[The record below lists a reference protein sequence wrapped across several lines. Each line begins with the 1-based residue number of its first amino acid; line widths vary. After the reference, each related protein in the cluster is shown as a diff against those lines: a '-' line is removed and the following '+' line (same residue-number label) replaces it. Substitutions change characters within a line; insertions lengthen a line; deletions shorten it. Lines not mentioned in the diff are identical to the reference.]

1 MKKLIILDLD
11 GTLIDSVPDL
21 TDAANHMRAQ
31 FRLPAFTEPEVRN
44 LVGEGAKRLVE
55 RALAGFDA
63 ESLAMGLN
71 YFLDFNFKHIAD
83 KTVFYPGVMKTLKKL
98 KQDGHILTVAS
109 NKSTPHCKEIL
120 RVLKADPL
128 FDAILGAESV
138 AERKPSPEPIIH
150 LMQQFAMAQNKTVMI
165 GDSINDIAAGK
176 GAGVFTIGCDY
187 GYGAPEE
194 LQESDIIISAFPEI
208 IAALTGEEYR
218 FAGE

>member
-1 MKKLIILDLD
+1 MKKLIIFDLD

-21 TDAANHMRAQ
+21 TDATNYMRSQ
-31 FRLPAFTEPEVRN
+31 FNLPVLSEPEVRK

-55 RALAGFDA
+55 RALNGFDA
-63 ESLAMGLN
+63 ESLARGLN

-83 KTVFYPGVMKTLKKL
+83 KTVFYPSVFETLQKL
-98 KQDGHILTVAS
+98 KQDGHVLTVAS
-109 NKSTPHCKEIL
+109 NKSEPHCKEIL
-120 RVLKADPL
+120 RVLKVAHL

-138 AERKPSPEPIIH
+138 AERKPSPAPIIH
-150 LMQQFAMAQNKTVMI
+150 LMRQFGMEQQQTVMI

-176 GAGVFTIGCDY
+176 SAGVFTIGCNY

-194 LQESDIIISAFPEI
+194 LRDADIIITAFPEI
-208 IAALTGEEYR
+208 VAPLTGEEYL